1 LDAEGATLL
10 GVQRMFTNPHYL
22 TWVVKQVKDPLVRS
36 FWLDEFLRYDP
47 RFLREAIAPIQNKVG
62 RLLMASPIRNI
73 LGQVR
78 SKVDARFMM
87 DNQRVLISNLS
98 KGRLGEDK
106 SNLLGALWV
115 TQFQLAAMARATM
128 PEEHRK
134 DFYLYIDEF
143 QSFGTDAFVSVL
155 SEARKYRLCLTL
167 SHQYTEQLSHE
178 LRAAVFGNVGTLLSF
193 RVGESDGILLEREF
207 GDGYTSAHFTDLANH
222 EVRVKLLSGG
232 EQRQPFLGRT
242 LPPNSYAYHCRES
255 IIKRSREKYARP
267 RTEVEDKIRRWM
279 GNR

>member
-1 LDAEGATLL
+1 
-10 GVQRMFTNPHYL
+10 
-22 TWVVKQVKDPLVRS
+22 VRS